1 MGQVYQAIRAD
12 DEYRKIVAIKVV
24 RLGMDTEFFLHRFRQ
39 ERQILANLDHP
50 NIARLLDGGTTET
63 GLPYFVIE
71 YIEGQDLTE
80 YCDTRQLSITDR
92 LTLFLDICSAVQ
104 HAHRNLIV
112 HRDIKPGNILVTRD
126 GVPKLL
132 DFGIA
137 KVLNPDVSSQTGE
150 VTVTGLHLMTPDYAS
165 PEQARLES
173 VTTAT
178 DVYLLGALLYELLT
192 GHRPHRFKN
201 YQPQE
206 VLHAICDVDPERPST
221 VVTRTIDMPRPAGTT
236 GKTVTPES
244 VSRGREGSVERLK
257 KRLSGDLDTIVLM
270 AMRKEPRLRYQSV
283 ERFADDIRRHL
294 RREPVI
300 ARSPTVGYR
309 AGKFV
314 SRNKAKLAALAFM
327 VLAVIAGVGA
337 TIREAR
343 IARSERLRADRRFN
357 DVRHLANSFLFEF
370 HDAIE
375 SLPGSTRARTLVVTK
390 ALEYLDLL
398 AAESGDDPG
407 LHRELATAYQKV
419 GDLQGRPDTP
429 NLGDT
434 AGAMRSQQKAMAI
447 RERLVERMPG
457 DAEVLGELATS
468 HDRMGELLLETGDVS
483 AALTRFRSTLALR
496 EKLLKEDPT
505 SEPARGGLSGSHSRI
520 GYALSA
526 LGDSKGAREHFGT
539 ALEIAHAVSSANPGD
554 LGAQQD
560 LSVCYQRLGETQAAA
575 GDTAGALLTYGRML
589 SIRERIAAA
598 HPTNARLQ
606 RLLSVAYEKMGDA
619 RDMSGDKRGALEL
632 YRKEL
637 EIDRSLAA
645 GDPMNT
651 LARRDLAF
659 SHTKVGEMQRALGM
673 PQEALQS
680 YYRALEIREQ
690 LGKEDATSLKVRRD
704 LTISYER
711 IGDLLLEQGHPEES
725 LKYQMAGLD
734 VRVKLSEEHPEDALT
749 KFVLAVALSKLGD
762 IHSVLGAR
770 AQDSAGERAEHWR
783 QARDWYENCLD
794 VLIQMRDNNTLSPS
808 QAGAPDEIRGE
819 IAKCDKAIAALA
831 AARPQS

>member
-1 MGQVYQAIRAD
+1 MTQDRRPATQQDPEHRGSDPEVAAPADRAPGSVAVSPPSLGSEGETFKPCATVERRSEQSESEECAVGKRIGPYQVIREIGRGGMGQVYQAIRAD

-24 RLGMDTEFFLHRFRQ
+24 RLGMDTAFFLRRFRQ

-71 YIEGQDLTE
+71 YIEGQDLIE

-92 LTLFLDICSAVQ
+92 LSLFLDICSAVQ

-112 HRDIKPGNILVTRD
+112 HRDIKPGNILVTQD

-132 DFGIA
+132 DLGIA
-137 KVLNPDVSSQTGE
+137 KVLNPDVSDQTGE
-150 VTVTGLHLMTPDYAS
+150 ATVTGLHLMTPDYAS

-178 DVYLLGALLYELLT
+178 DVYLLGALLNELLT

-206 VLHAICDVDPERPST
+206 VLHAICEVDPERPST
-221 VVTRTIDMPRPAGTT
+221 VVTRIVELPRPAGTA

-283 ERFADDIRRHL
+283 QRFADDIRRHL

-327 VLAVIAGVGA
+327 ALAVIAGVGA
-337 TIREAR
+337 TIREAQ
-343 IARSERLRADRRFN
+343 IARDERLKADRRFN

-398 AAESGDDPG
+398 AAESGDDAG

-429 NLGDT
+429 NLGGT
-434 AGAMRSQQKAMAI
+434 AGAIKSQQKAQAI
-447 RERLVERMPG
+447 RERLVERMQG

-468 HDRMGELLLETGDVS
+468 HDRIGELLLETGNVS
-483 AALTRFRSTLALR
+483 AALARFRSTLALR
-496 EKLLKEDPT
+496 EKLVKESPT
-505 SEPARGGLSGSHSRI
+505 SKQARSGLSGSHSRI
-520 GYALSA
+520 GSALNA
-526 LGDSKGAREHFGT
+526 LGDTKGARE
-539 ALEIAHAVSSANPGD
+539 
-554 LGAQQD
+554 
-560 LSVCYQRLGETQAAA
+560 
-575 GDTAGALLTYGRML
+575 
-589 SIRERIAAA
+589 
-598 HPTNARLQ
+598 
-606 RLLSVAYEKMGDA
+606 
-619 RDMSGDKRGALEL
+619 
-632 YRKEL
+632 
-637 EIDRSLAA
+637 
-645 GDPMNT
+645 
-651 LARRDLAF
+651 
-659 SHTKVGEMQRALGM
+659 
-673 PQEALQS
+673 
-680 YYRALEIREQ
+680 
-690 LGKEDATSLKVRRD
+690 
-704 LTISYER
+704 
-711 IGDLLLEQGHPEES
+711 
-725 LKYQMAGLD
+725 
-734 VRVKLSEEHPEDALT
+734 
-749 KFVLAVALSKLGD
+749 
-762 IHSVLGAR
+762 
-770 AQDSAGERAEHWR
+770 RAEHGR
-783 QARDWYENCLD
+783 QARGWYEKCLE
-794 VLIQMRDNNTLSPS
+794 VLIQMRDNKTLSPS
-808 QAGAPDEIRGE
+808 QPRAPDEIRGE
-819 IAKCDKAIAALA
+819 IAKCDKAVAALHA
-831 AARPQS
+831 PTLGALARDSYQHVVSRVDDEMAVQTTKTPRHKAVPRGQRRLLVDSWCLGDLVVLRISAPSGASPSF